1 MAPPNFS
8 IMGSEILR
16 SLKHHYRLSRFP
28 RRLHFSSVHLP
39 RLGGLADD
47 DVLSKR
53 GDERADLVNENAIP
67 PLSGPA
73 GRTGRRTLHS

>member
-1 MAPPNFS
+1 
-8 IMGSEILR
+8 MGSEILR

-28 RRLHFSSVHLP
+28 RRLHLP